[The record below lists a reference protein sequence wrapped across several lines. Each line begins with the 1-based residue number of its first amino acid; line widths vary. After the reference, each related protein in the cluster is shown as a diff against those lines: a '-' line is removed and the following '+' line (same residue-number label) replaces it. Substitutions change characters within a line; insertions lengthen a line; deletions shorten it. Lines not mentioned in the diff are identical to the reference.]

1 MTILRAFTHRS
12 FVLLWSGQTVSRLGD
27 SFYTIALAW
36 WVLQKTGSA
45 TAMGGVLICSTVPM
59 ILCLLFGG
67 VAVDRF
73 PRVRLMLASDL
84 LRGVVV
90 VLIALLAFLQWLEL
104 WQIFVLGALF
114 GVVDAFFYPAIRA
127 VTPDLVPTELLP
139 AANSLRSLGAQGA
152 MFIGPAIAALIIA
165 LGGTSLAFALDGLSF
180 LISSVCLIALPRVPA
195 LYQGAEKEAGIL
207 QDMQQGIQAVLD
219 SPWLWV
225 TLVIACVSTI
235 FLSGPAEAVLPLL
248 VKQRFG
254 EQVGILALLNS
265 LSALG
270 SALAAFWLGQFKRLR
285 RRGLLTYGVWL
296 LSGLAL
302 LVVGLPLP
310 IAGVSVAFFIQGA
323 SLTVLGLTWVN
334 SLQEFVSANL
344 LGRVTSID
352 YLVSSALTP
361 IGYGVA
367 GITADRIGAAPVFV
381 IGGAIAASV
390 IALGLLHPDI
400 RAVD

>member
-1 MTILRAFTHRS
+1 MAILRAFTHRS

-59 ILCLLFGG
+59 LLCLLFGG

-73 PRVRLMLASDL
+73 SRVHLMLASDL
-84 LRGVVV
+84 LRGAVV
-90 VLIALLAFLQWLEL
+90 VLVALLALLQWLEL
-104 WQIFVLGALF
+104 WQIFVLSALF
-114 GVVDAFFYPAIRA
+114 GIVDAFFYPAARA
-127 VTPDLVPTELLP
+127 ITPDLVPTELLP
-139 AANSLRSLGAQGA
+139 AANSLGDLSAQGA
-152 MFIGPAIAALIIA
+152 TFIGPAIAALIIA
-165 LGGTSLAFALDGLSF
+165 LGGTWLAFALDGLSF
-180 LISSVCLIALPRVPA
+180 LISSVCLVALPRVPA
-195 LYQGAEKEAGIL
+195 LRQGAEKEAGVL
-207 QDMQQGIQAVLD
+207 RDMYQGIKAVLD

-235 FLSGPAEAVLPLL
+235 FLVGPAEAVLPLL

-254 EQVGILALLNS
+254 EQVGVLALLTS

-270 SALAAFWLGQFKRLR
+270 SVLAAFWLGQFKRLR
-285 RRGLLTYGVWL
+285 RRGLLSYGAWL

-302 LVVGLPLP
+302 LVMGLPLP
-310 IAGVSVAFFIQGA
+310 VAGVSAAFFIQGVCF
-323 SLTVLGLTWVN
+323 TVLGLAWVS
-334 SLQEFVSANL
+334 SLQDSVPAHL

-361 IGYGVA
+361 VGYGVA
-367 GITADRIGAAPVFV
+367 GIVADHIGAAPVFV
-381 IGGAIAASV
+381 IGGAIAVTV